1 MPRVISTRGTA
12 RRPDYHARVGLSLVV
27 GPAHAGKV
35 ALLFERY
42 LSLLDRDPW
51 LIVPNQAEVEVVE
64 RALVARSGGLLAG
77 TVGTFDRLF
86 ESLATSDGR
95 GRPVVGEA
103 SRRVLVRRALAE
115 ADEQVARRFPGY
127 GEALVDVLAELEGSL
142 LEPEQLADPLREVV
156 RRYREEL
163 ERNRLWDRGALR
175 RRALERL
182 ASELDAWKGSPVLA
196 YGFEDLTSAE
206 WRLLETLSARA
217 EVHVSIPYE
226 PGRPAYA
233 SLARTVESLSEIAS
247 EVVELP
253 AGSHTYLP
261 ASLAHL
267 ERSLFDDTTVRAPLD
282 PSIRFLEGAG
292 QRATLELVAEDILSL
307 VRAGAAPEE
316 IGVVCPAVD
325 GYRAT
330 MRAVFASAGIPLS
343 IETREPLRSTAL
355 GQSLLLLL
363 RFAWGS
369 GERPQLYGH
378 LRSPYSGM
386 PRRDVD
392 WLEGQLRGR
401 GVRTAE
407 RTVEVTT
414 ELRAGRPLETLALAS
429 GDGDAVAIVRR
440 LVEVMVRSAHG
451 LAQPSLSPSAR
462 ADLRAKDAV
471 VRALDELAEATQPGF
486 GPSRSDVL
494 GVLER
499 VTVRDGRP
507 REPGRVA
514 VLDLRRART
523 RRFDVVFVLGLE
535 QGVIPRRGRPS
546 PFLDDAERKRL
557 DDIGDARLVRPDAA
571 SRDRYLFLTACTRP
585 RQRLTLVREAVSD
598 DGTPREPSPF
608 WDAVRALY
616 DEDDVR
622 RHTVRRALSAH
633 TRELEAA
640 PTERERLRA
649 LAVLDVVDREAAGAL
664 ARANDWERRLQ
675 RARTA
680 FVRSNL
686 VTSERAKALLG
697 SREAWSV
704 SDLERM
710 ASCSS
715 AWFFERYL
723 RPGPIDRSID
733 RMLRGSVLHVALQRF
748 YQALPKEIPGA
759 ERVTEANVE
768 QAVALVR
775 SCVTQAVAT
784 GVRLDVDELERRE
797 LESGLQR
804 DLEHLVR
811 QAATWESTY
820 VPRRLEVSFKH
831 ELAPGTVISG
841 KIDRVDGDMMSA
853 RGMVVDYKSGAASS
867 AADIERKK
875 LLQIPLYMLVLR
887 EQLGLEAMGGIYVPI
902 GASKRVRGM
911 LRDEEGESVPG
922 FMKEDYVEPGRF
934 EEMIEEARD
943 TAVGLVERIKQGD
956 IKHDPIGDKCP
967 AWCDLWRM
975 CRKARA

>member
-1 MPRVISTRGTA
+1 MD
-12 RRPDYHARVGLSLVV
+12 RRPPDYHARVGLSLVV

-35 ALLFERY
+35 ALLLERY
-42 LSLLDRDPW
+42 LSLLDLDPW

-64 RALVARSGGLLAG
+64 RALVATSGGLLAG

-86 ESLATSDGR
+86 ESLATSDGH

-103 SRRVLVRRALAE
+103 ARRTLVRRALADG
-115 ADEQVARRFPGY
+115 DEQVARRFPGY
-127 GEALVDVLAELEGSL
+127 GEALVDVFAELEGSL
-142 LEPEQLADPLREVV
+142 LEPDQLAEPLRSVV
-156 RRYREEL
+156 RGYRAEL
-163 ERNRLWDRGALR
+163 ERHGLWDRGALR

-182 ASELDAWKGSPVLA
+182 SGELGAWAANPVLA

-233 SLARTVESLSEIAS
+233 SLARTVESLSRIAAD
-247 EVVELP
+247 VVELP
-253 AGSHTYLP
+253 AGAQTYLP
-261 ASLAHL
+261 PPLAHL
-267 ERSLFDDTTVRAPLD
+267 ERSLFDDAADQVPLD
-282 PSIRFLEGAG
+282 GSVRFLEGAG
-292 QRATLELVAEDILSL
+292 LRATLELVAEEILGL
-307 VRAGAAPEE
+307 VRSGTAPEE

-330 MRAVFASAGIPLS
+330 MRAVFASAGIPVS
-343 IETREPLRSTAL
+343 IEARESLRATPL
-355 GQSLLLLL
+355 GQSLLSLL
-363 RFAWGS
+363 RFAWGN

-378 LRSPYSGM
+378 LRSPYSGI

-401 GVRTAE
+401 GVRTRE

-414 ELRAGRPLETLALAS
+414 ELRAGRPLETLDLATRE
-429 GDGDAVAIVRR
+429 GPAPAIARR
-440 LVEVMVRSAHG
+440 LIEVMVRSAHG
-451 LAQPSLSPSAR
+451 LGNPSIALAAR
-462 ADLRAKDAV
+462 ADLRARDAV
-471 VRALDELAEATQPGF
+471 VRALDELEAVTQPGAE
-486 GPSRSDVL
+486 PSRSDVL
-494 GVLER
+494 GALER

-523 RRFDVVFVLGLE
+523 RRFDAVFVLGLE
-535 QGVIPRRGRPS
+535 QGVLPRRGRPS

-557 DDIGDARLVRPDAA
+557 DEEGDARLVRPDTA

-585 RQRLTLVREAVSD
+585 RRRLTLVREAVSD

-608 WDAVRALY
+608 WDSVRALY
-616 DEDDVR
+616 DENDVR
-622 RHTVRRALSAH
+622 RYTLRRALSAH

-649 LAVLDVVDREAAGAL
+649 LAVLDVADREAAGAL

-686 VTSERAKALLG
+686 VTGERARALLG

-710 ASCSS
+710 ASCSA

-748 YQALPKEIPGA
+748 YQALPSEIPGA
-759 ERVTEANVE
+759 ERVTAANVE
-768 QAVALVR
+768 QAVELVR
-775 SCVTQAVAT
+775 RCVTQAVAT
-784 GVRLDVDELERRE
+784 GVRLDTDELERRE

-804 DLEHLVR
+804 DLEQLVR
-811 QAATWESTY
+811 QAATWESSY

-831 ELAPGTVISG
+831 ELEPGTVISG

-853 RGMVVDYKSGAASS
+853 RGMVIDYKSGSASS
-867 AADIERKK
+867 ATDIERRK

-902 GASKRVRGM
+902 GASKRPRGM
-911 LRDEEGESVPG
+911 LRDEADERVPG
-922 FMKEDYVEPGRF
+922 FMKEDYVDPLRF
-934 EEMIEEARD
+934 DEMIGEARD
-943 TAVGLVERIKQGD
+943 TAVALVDRIKQGD
-956 IKHDPIGDKCP
+956 IRRDPIGDKCP